1 MILYRNK
8 KQTNTCLFDLCT
20 SVWIRRRN
28 NGKRQNNT
36 RTSQIRNKKD
46 TTQERCRGPIVM
58 VLVPKRPISANPQER
73 TMPDLASARDMTKSG
88 LVKSQFQANKRTL
101 RPKVYPRNGNVEVA
115 DPKANKL
122 STDTS
127 SDLKGVHSSVLRF
140 C

>member
-1 MILYRNK
+1 M
-8 KQTNTCLFDLCT
+8 
-20 SVWIRRRN
+20 
-28 NGKRQNNT
+28 GKGRITLEQVRFET
-36 RTSQIRNKKD
+36 KKD

-101 RPKVYPRNGNVEVA
+101 RPKVYPRKGNVEVA